1 MHEHPHGTR
10 ICAAE
15 HLQFQM
21 PRSELII
28 IALGLSLRI
37 YIYILRLN
45 RLLQLNSKQL
55 LLDHFALRCTCLVV
69 ALTGIVFVPA
79 SIVALGNLAFPF
91 Q

>member
-37 YIYILRLN
+37 YIYT
-45 RLLQLNSKQL
+45 
-55 LLDHFALRCTCLVV
+55 ALEST
-69 ALTGIVFVPA
+69 AA
-79 SIVALGNLAFPF
+79 A